1 MCLSQLDAGFE
12 RQALDLA
19 SAVSPVCDHFT
30 GLIDAATI
38 GRGEPRGG
46 TVRDARNAFKGT
58 AFSVTLLLQ
67 DMGEANGA

>member
-30 GLIDAATI
+30 GLI
-38 GRGEPRGG
+38 GRGEPPGG
-46 TVRDARNAFKGT
+46 TLRDARNAFKGT